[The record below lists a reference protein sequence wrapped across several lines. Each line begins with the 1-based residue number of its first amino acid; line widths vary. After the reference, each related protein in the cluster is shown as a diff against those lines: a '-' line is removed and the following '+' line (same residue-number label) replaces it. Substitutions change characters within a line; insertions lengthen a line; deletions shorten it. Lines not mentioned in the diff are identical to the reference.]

1 MINTGQY
8 HKNIPIGYRSSLSA
22 NDLPSKSLLS
32 LRLWRPMAIM
42 LQDSLPT
49 GEQELLVVEP
59 TSETSEVVESLGII
73 CLSYLS
79 C

>member
-1 MINTGQY
+1 
-8 HKNIPIGYRSSLSA
+8 
-22 NDLPSKSLLS
+22 
-32 LRLWRPMAIM
+32 MAIM

-49 GEQELLVVEP
+49 GEQELLVAEP